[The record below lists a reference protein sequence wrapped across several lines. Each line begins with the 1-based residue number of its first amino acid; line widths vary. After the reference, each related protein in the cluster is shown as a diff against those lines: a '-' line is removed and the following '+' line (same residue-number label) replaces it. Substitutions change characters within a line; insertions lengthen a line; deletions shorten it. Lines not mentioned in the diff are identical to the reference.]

1 MGYAAIEAG
10 FDPQVVNGCRPEA
23 ILRLGPVGCSM
34 ALRMIRA
41 GQHTVIVNKDKES
54 ES

>member
-1 MGYAAIEAG
+1 MGYAAVKAD
-10 FDPQVVNGCRPEA
+10 FDPQVVKGCGLEP

-41 GQHTVIVNKDKES
+41 GQHTVIVDKES